1 MKFRKVPFQVGDLVQ
16 AHEPSFKGIGEQMR
30 QTREEADRR
39 APDMQIQIWRQLQG
53 EILEAKGHGIIY
65 TRDIRFQI
73 EWWDRLRKEEEEEN
87 MLDQQKQAVEQAVR
101 DAQDER
107 TKQWNKESEERRQK
121 ATDRRA
127 ELDSK

>member
-1 MKFRKVPFQVGDLVQ
+1 
-16 AHEPSFKGIGEQMR
+16 
-30 QTREEADRR
+30 
-39 APDMQIQIWRQLQG
+39 
-53 EILEAKGHGIIY
+53 
-65 TRDIRFQI
+65 
-73 EWWDRLRKEEEEEN
+73 

-127 ELDSK
+127 ELDSKWEEQLQQNVDELQLLIDHLGPGCRLKDPSADSMDKLLKLIREASSSYEQMRE

>member
-1 MKFRKVPFQVGDLVQ
+1 MG
-16 AHEPSFKGIGEQMR
+16 EPLR

-39 APDMQIQIWRQLQG
+39 APDMQIQIWRQLQR

-65 TRDIRFQI
+65 TRDIRFQR
-73 EWWDRLRKEEEEEN
+73 EWWDRLRKEEEN

-107 TKQWNKESEERRQK
+107 TNQWNKESEERRQK
-121 ATDRRA
+121 ATDVQSWTA
-127 ELDSK
+127 SGKNSFNKCG